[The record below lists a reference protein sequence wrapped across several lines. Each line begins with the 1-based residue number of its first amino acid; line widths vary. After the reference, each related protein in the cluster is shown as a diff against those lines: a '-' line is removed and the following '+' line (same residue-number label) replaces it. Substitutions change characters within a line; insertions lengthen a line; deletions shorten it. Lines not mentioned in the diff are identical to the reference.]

1 VQLPQRAARVPDT
14 PLNAWLLLAPRT
26 PTSNCHTDHLAAYT
40 DKAPNGLQG
49 TNTSHSP
56 SKPTIASQLDEIR
69 EVLAAIP
76 APLEDTP
83 AVTAFCTLSTSSTH
97 LSSSPA
103 VLDWSALPAAVDAD
117 STGMG
122 VSTRKKAAYKP
133 AKRPVD
139 LEKVQARVARKR
151 AQVGVN
157 VIGHSAAVG
166 C

>member
-1 VQLPQRAARVPDT
+1 MTA
-14 PLNAWLLLAPRT
+14 
-26 PTSNCHTDHLAAYT
+26 CT
-40 DKAPNGLQG
+40 DKAPGGLQESS
-49 TNTSHSP
+49 TSQKP

-76 APLEDTP
+76 APLQDTP

-97 LSSSPA
+97 LDSSTHQSSCSD

-151 AQVGVN
+151 AQVGFRVK
-157 VIGHSAAVG
+157 GHLAEVGSFLEEATHYQQCCAVSLYWLNLAQ
-166 C
+166 